1 MKLLTE
7 YSLHKIFFFRS
18 KPCILK
24 LEMVKCFQFQEFQA
38 KKKKYLQ
45 FQGEGGPTKDPK
57 WDLSSLVAS

>member
-1 MKLLTE
+1 
-7 YSLHKIFFFRS
+7 
-18 KPCILK
+18 
-24 LEMVKCFQFQEFQA
+24 MVKCFQFQEFQA